1 MLLLWTAAAVLS
13 QRTIGAALYA
23 LDEGFV
29 GELREPVTGY
39 PLDFVHVGRRL
50 AIDVDGK
57 YSYTRSGGAP
67 RPVGATLLRRRL
79 LRAAGWRVR
88 SIPYFEW
95 HARHHTEQSDY
106 LSKVVEGDDDDDD
119 CSPSDDSL
127 LRARRRY
134 AG

>member
-1 MLLLWTAAAVLS
+1 MWTAAAVLS

-119 CSPSDDSL
+119 CSLSDDS
-127 LRARRRY
+127 LRARRRRY